1 MLPQIPLLR
10 VDDAPLIPVTLNIQS
25 WRADTQINYSAG
37 IDTALLEKVK
47 AVAELPAP
55 ARARLVRRIMAR
67 CAVSFPIRFGASSD
81 ELIDSLTAAGA
92 VVVMGPAR
100 EKSRAGS
107 GGLAPLTWQSLNI

>member
-1 MLPQIPLLR
+1 MLPQILLLR
-10 VDDAPLIPVTLNIQS
+10 VDDARLIPMTINIQS

-47 AVAELPAP
+47 AVAELPA
-55 ARARLVRRIMAR
+55 AASARLVRRIMAR
-67 CAVSFPIRFGASSD
+67 CAVSFPIRFGASCD
-81 ELIDSLTAAGA
+81 ELVNWLNAAGA
-92 VVVMGPAR
+92 VVVVGPAP